1 MNIHRKKRGGT
12 ELHGVYSSKSKGA
25 REGYMRGNEDTTFDF
40 TIPTMRKESRKP
52 GASLI
57 RRAKST

>member
-1 MNIHRKKRGGT
+1 
-12 ELHGVYSSKSKGA
+12 
-25 REGYMRGNEDTTFDF
+25 MRGNEDTTFDF

>member
-25 REGYMRGNEDTTFDF
+25 REGYMCGNEDTTCDF
-40 TIPTMRKESRKP
+40 TIQPYEKNRES
-52 GASLI
+52 SVLV
-57 RRAKST
+57 